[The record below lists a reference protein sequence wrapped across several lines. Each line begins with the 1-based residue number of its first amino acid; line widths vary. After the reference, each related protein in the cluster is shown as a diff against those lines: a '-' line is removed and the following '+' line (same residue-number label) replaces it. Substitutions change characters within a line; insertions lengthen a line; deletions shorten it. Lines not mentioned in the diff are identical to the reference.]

1 MKKIINVLILFLL
14 LPFLAS
20 TQEIFDTS
28 VGELKITIVGH
39 ASLMLELQDKII
51 HIDPWSQLGDY
62 DQLPD
67 ADLILLTHEHRDHLD
82 QSALDKIT
90 SLNTKMIYT
99 RVCDSILAY
108 SGAKE
113 ILINGDRSSFESID
127 IEAVPAYNLIHKRE
141 NGQPFHPK
149 GRGNG
154 YVLTF
159 GDTRLYIAAD
169 TEDIPEMK
177 QLGQINIAFIP
188 MNIPYTMTPEM
199 AANAAKM
206 IQPKILYPYHYGDSD
221 LNKLAE
227 LLKDEKNIEV
237 RIR

>member
-1 MKKIINVLILFLL
+1 MKKIINLLLLL
-14 LPFLAS
+14 LPIFALA
-20 TQEIFDTS
+20 QESFETS
-28 VGELKITIVGH
+28 EGKLKITIVGH
-39 ASLMLELQDKII
+39 ASLMLEFQDRII
-51 HIDPWSQLGDY
+51 HVDPWSQLGDY

-82 QSALDKIT
+82 KSALDKIT
-90 SLNTKMIYT
+90 SSNTKMIYT
-99 RVCDSILAY
+99 RICDSILAY

-113 ILINGDRSSFESID
+113 VLVNGDRSSFEDID

-169 TEDIPEMK
+169 TEDILEMK
-177 QLGQINIAFIP
+177 QLGQIDIAFIP
-188 MNIPYTMTPEM
+188 MNIPYTMTPQM
-199 AANAAKM
+199 AARAAKM
-206 IQPKILYPYHYGDSD
+206 IQPRVLYPYHYGDS
-221 LNKLAE
+221 KLDELVE
-227 LLKDEKNIEV
+227 LLKDEKEIEV
-237 RIR
+237 RLR